1 MESDYYFDI
10 SHRNQSFVKNV
21 ILFNFRCP
29 QIINILSVISLFLN
43 KPYTQV
49 QRCTFQLVFTMG
61 GMFQP
66 GWQNTFSI
74 IFINLHNLNNFSHIH
89 YDRVLQCPILPTFGC
104 KTRVL
109 PKPVSLFL
117 CHAVCFQA
125 SLYFLRVYFIHIVL
139 WCLPT
144 LISGPHTKKEK
155 LQPNDCSCTVSIQSI
170 FVTG

>member
-49 QRCTFQLVFTMG
+49 QRSTFQLVFIMG

-74 IFINLHNLNNFSHIH
+74 IFINLHSHIH

-104 KTRVL
+104 KT
-109 PKPVSLFL
+109 SLTQT
-117 CHAVCFQA
+117 CFA
-125 SLYFLRVYFIHIVL
+125 LSMSCSLLSSQFVFF
-139 WCLPT
+139 
-144 LISGPHTKKEK
+144 E
-155 LQPNDCSCTVSIQSI
+155 SI
-170 FVTG
+170 FYPYSPVVSANINFRSTHKKRKITTK